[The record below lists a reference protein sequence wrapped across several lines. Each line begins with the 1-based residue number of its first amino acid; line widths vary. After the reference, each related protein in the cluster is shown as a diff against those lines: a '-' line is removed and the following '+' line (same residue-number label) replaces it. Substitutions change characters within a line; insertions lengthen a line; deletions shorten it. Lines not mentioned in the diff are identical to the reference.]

1 MARRLKEWNTRNV
14 ADSGETI
21 KDFFDDAIG
30 HANVLVVDSTTE
42 EGEQLAKMQE
52 IIEQKG
58 KPCCINMITESD
70 KKFLD
75 GLAKAAAKEARAKA
89 RAERAEAAAVDEGG
103 SVPGGDETARESA
116 PADLESEEEVDEIT
130 QLI

>member
-1 MARRLKEWNTRNV
+1 
-14 ADSGETI
+14 
-21 KDFFDDAIG
+21 
-30 HANVLVVDSTTE
+30 
-42 EGEQLAKMQE
+42 MQE

-89 RAERAEAAAVDEGG
+89 RAEKAEAAAEDGG
-103 SVPGGDETARESA
+103 
-116 PADLESEEEVDEIT
+116 
-130 QLI
+130 